1 MDRIQKEEKMNI
13 ATVIVYAGSLF
24 LGVSAT
30 MYKEHEHHADLVKI
44 ASLESKIALE
54 KEVLTFVARA
64 FPQPKIGVETP
75 KKTLKRRDA
84 RKKDPCPD
92 ATTDTI
98 IIEPKCPKCDTAKKK
113 IVFDIKE
120 YKGALKDTDAVR

>member
-1 MDRIQKEEKMNI
+1 MNI
-13 ATVIVYAGSLF
+13 ARVIVYAGSLF

-54 KEVLTFVARA
+54 KEVLAFEAMA
-64 FPQPKIGVETP
+64 FPQPKIIIETP
-75 KKTLKRRDA
+75 KKTFKRRDG

-92 ATTDTI
+92 ATDTVF
-98 IIEPKCPKCDTAKKK
+98 IEPKCPKCDTAKKK
-113 IVFDIKE
+113 VIFDIKE
-120 YKGALKDTDAVR
+120 YKGALKDTDAIR